1 MQQGVQADFV
11 GHESIVR
18 QVAVDSVSQHAT
30 LARTGI
36 HMKLLSVGSQFAEN
50 IHL

>member
-30 LARTGI
+30 LARTGYPHETI
-36 HMKLLSVGSQFAEN
+36 VSRLS
-50 IHL
+50 IR